1 MSHIW
6 EQKKSLRL
14 HEVVYCLQESISSS
28 ETLTLND
35 FYHLARKRFKSV
47 KYKSVKFLNLLYNN

>member
-6 EQKKSLRL
+6 EQKKSLCL

-47 KYKSVKFLNLLYNN
+47 KFLNLLYNN